1 MAGYVK
7 GDVVLAPF
15 PLSGEESF
23 KARPAL
29 VMAVL
34 AYGRS
39 NDYLLCIITTQKP
52 SDTYLL
58 PLDNTDIQGGRL
70 TEQCYLRP
78 AYTYAISENLVK
90 RRLGRITDTKL
101 QLAIQSLVSVLTA

>member
-1 MAGYVK
+1 MGKYIK

-34 AYGRS
+34 TYGRS
-39 NDYLLCIITTQKP
+39 SDYLLCIITTQKP
-52 SDTYLL
+52 DDLYLL
-58 PLDNTDIQGGRL
+58 PLDTTDIRGGRL

-90 RRLGRITDTKL
+90 RRLGRLTDTKL
-101 QLAIQSLVSVLTA
+101 QLAI